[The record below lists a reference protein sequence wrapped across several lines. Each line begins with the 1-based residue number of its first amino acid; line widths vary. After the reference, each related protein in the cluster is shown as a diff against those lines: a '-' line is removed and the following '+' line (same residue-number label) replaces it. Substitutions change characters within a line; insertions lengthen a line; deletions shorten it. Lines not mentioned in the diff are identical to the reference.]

1 MAPKSNSRGPPTDD
15 EKKLI
20 MQSILN
26 KSFPVVITIVTSLY
40 LFLAPIGIL
49 LIISS
54 CNCYFEESFLTQV

>member
-1 MAPKSNSRGPPTDD
+1 MAPKIRRVPPTDD

-26 KSFPVVITIVTSLY
+26 NNFAVGITIATSLY

-54 CNCYFEESFLTQV
+54 CKCFIEESFLTQV